1 MPYCCCKYIGEEMVS
16 KVKTCKVWV
25 LVFDMLWDKIFYPMV
40 NSKPYMECCSN
51 FHYME
56 AYGRYCIL
64 KNWWNLEMEVF
75 EFYCLQVHH
84 ECFLS
89 FFSKSAQSKL
99 QKCIYYIVQG
109 FISIHNIWQSIDLSC
124 SKHGTLKKKT
134 FIRHKYYNIVCT
146 NLAWYIQI
154 QQPIVWGKF
163 SYQILKYSSSTSFN
177 TRMNF

>member
-16 KVKTCKVWV
+16 KVKTCKVLV
-25 LVFDMLWDKIFYPMV
+25 FVFDMLWDKIFYPMV

-89 FFSKSAQSKL
+89 FFSKSTQSKL

-109 FISIHNIWQSIDLSC
+109 FISIHNIWQFIDLSC
-124 SKHGTLKKKT
+124 LKHGT
-134 FIRHKYYNIVCT
+134 YNINITTLC
-146 NLAWYIQI
+146 AWT
-154 QQPIVWGKF
+154 WHDTFKF
-163 SYQILKYSSSTSFN
+163 NNQ
-177 TRMNF
+177 